1 MSKQQHLLAAL
12 TLSTLTCHLPFR
24 TGVFPVLG
32 ESFET
37 LHSGIGVF
45 ERNFRTQHPP
55 QGSRTHTRAR
65 GASRDWSNF
74 PLRPTASR
82 IHRHLTSPL
91 PGDSEFRQMISTSCP
106 LLGTSGRE
114 HPSWHTCHTP
124 LQGVAGCFLCLCV
137 CITPPAVY
145 PLGVAQ
151 IPQHTNQL
159 PNNQNHFT
167 GSLVAFDLKQGV
179 IPHKRARAFNPT
191 AYYGLTRQDPR
202 ALSLPLLQQQQSVN
216 ARRRRRRCVP
226 PAHTSSRCKDPARTN
241 WPNPHRRFSVASRSG
256 RESRARPNALS
267 LACLGQRDILSR
279 ARRCVAAGAVSA
291 RKSPVAPATQQNT

>member
-55 QGSRTHTRAR
+55 QGSRTHTRAL
-65 GASRDWSNF
+65 ASRDWSNF

-91 PGDSEFRQMISTSCP
+91 PGDSEFLQMISTSCP

-114 HPSWHTCHTP
+114 HPSWHLSHSFAGGCWLLSMFVCVYHTP
-124 LQGVAGCFLCLCV
+124 CRLSTGGSADSS
-137 CITPPAVY
+137 T
-145 PLGVAQ
+145 
-151 IPQHTNQL
+151 HK
-159 PNNQNHFT
+159 PNSRT
-167 GSLVAFDLKQGV
+167 IRTTSPEVSWLSDLKQGV
-179 IPHKRARAFNPT
+179 IPHTRSIPRPT
-191 AYYGLTRQDPR
+191 TD
-202 ALSLPLLQQQQSVN
+202 
-216 ARRRRRRCVP
+216 
-226 PAHTSSRCKDPARTN
+226 
-241 WPNPHRRFSVASRSG
+241 
-256 RESRARPNALS
+256 
-267 LACLGQRDILSR
+267 
-279 ARRCVAAGAVSA
+279 
-291 RKSPVAPATQQNT
+291 

>member
-12 TLSTLTCHLPFR
+12 TLSPLTCHLPFR

-91 PGDSEFRQMISTSCP
+91 PGDSEFLQMISTSAVLYWEHP
-106 LLGTSGRE
+106 VGSIPLGTLV
-114 HPSWHTCHTP
+114 T
-124 LQGVAGCFLCLCV
+124 LLCRGL
-137 CITPPAVY
+137 
-145 PLGVAQ
+145 
-151 IPQHTNQL
+151 
-159 PNNQNHFT
+159 
-167 GSLVAFDLKQGV
+167 LVAFCV
-179 IPHKRARAFNPT
+179 CVCVSHP
-191 AYYGLTRQDPR
+191 
-202 ALSLPLLQQQQSVN
+202 LPFI
-216 ARRRRRRCVP
+216 
-226 PAHTSSRCKDPARTN
+226 H
-241 WPNPHRRFSVASRSG
+241 WG
-256 RESRARPNALS
+256 
-267 LACLGQRDILSR
+267 
-279 ARRCVAAGAVSA
+279 
-291 RKSPVAPATQQNT
+291 

>member
-55 QGSRTHTRAR
+55 QGSRTHTRER

-74 PLRPTASR
+74 PLRLTASR

-167 GSLVAFDLKQGV
+167 GSLVVFDLKQGV

-202 ALSLPLLQQQQSVN
+202 SLSRYSNNNNPLTRGVVVVVAFLLHT
-216 ARRRRRRCVP
+216 RRHGVKIQLVLTGRTRIVASP
-226 PAHTSSRCKDPARTN
+226 SRADP
-241 WPNPHRRFSVASRSG
+241 VASREPVRTIS
-256 RESRARPNALS
+256 
-267 LACLGQRDILSR
+267 LSR
-279 ARRCVAAGAVSA
+279 LPGTA
-291 RKSPVAPATQQNT
+291 